1 MVIILDNLRSAHNV
15 GSIFRTADA
24 FGVDEIYL
32 CGTTPSP
39 IDKFGRDRKD
49 IAKVALGAEKTVP
62 SKYCSSTIRAVN
74 VLKKKG
80 FKIISVEQAKDS
92 LTPAEFVKKYK
103 RVKTAFV
110 FGNEVEGVSEKILNI
125 SDGVL
130 EIPMFGKK
138 ESLNVSVALGI
149 ALFIRKVL

>member
-32 CGTTPSP
+32 CGTTPTP
-39 IDKFGRDRKD
+39 IDKFERDRKD
-49 IAKVALGAEKTVP
+49 IGKVALGAEKTVP
-62 SKYCSSTIRAVN
+62 WKYCSSAVRAVN
-74 VLKKKG
+74 ALKKKG
-80 FKIISVEQAKDS
+80 FNIISVEQTKDS

-103 RVKTAFV
+103 EAKTVFI
-110 FGNEVEGVSEKILNI
+110 FGNEVEGVSEKILKI
-125 SDGVL
+125 SDDVL

-138 ESLNVSVALGI
+138 ESLNVSVAFGI
-149 ALFIRKVL
+149 ALFISKAL